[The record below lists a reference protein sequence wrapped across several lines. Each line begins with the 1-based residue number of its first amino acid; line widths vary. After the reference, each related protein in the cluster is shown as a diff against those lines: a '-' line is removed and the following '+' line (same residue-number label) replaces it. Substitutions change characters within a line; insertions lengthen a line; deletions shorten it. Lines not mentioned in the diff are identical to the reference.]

1 MVPDLC
7 SEAGLSSRKTNH
19 SLRVS
24 GATRLFEAGVPEKV
38 IQQRTSRRS
47 LEALRMYMYERVTE
61 QQELAVSK
69 FSVVRKIS
77 MKTQKVPI
85 PVTQAVVLV
94 RCYLEFSTIIVP

>member
-38 IQQRTSRRS
+38 IQQRTSHRS
-47 LEALRMYMYERVTE
+47 LEALRMYERVTE

>member
-38 IQQRTSRRS
+38 IQQRTGHHS
-47 LEALRMYMYERVTE
+47 LEALHMYERVTE

-69 FSVVRKIS
+69 ILSGETDSYEDTKGPDSCNPSSSSRAMLSGI
-77 MKTQKVPI
+77 
-85 PVTQAVVLV
+85 
-94 RCYLEFSTIIVP
+94 STIIVP

>member
-24 GATRLFEAGVPEKV
+24 GATRLFEVGVPEKV
-38 IQQRTSRRS
+38 TQQRTSHRS
-47 LEALRMYMYERVTE
+47 LEALRMYERVTE